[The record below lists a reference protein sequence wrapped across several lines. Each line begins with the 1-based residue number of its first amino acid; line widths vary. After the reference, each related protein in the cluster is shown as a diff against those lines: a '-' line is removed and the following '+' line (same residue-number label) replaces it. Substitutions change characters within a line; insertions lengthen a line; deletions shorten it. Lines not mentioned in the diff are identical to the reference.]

1 MAISMSTAR
10 TYTMSVVILRMNPT
24 IQLCSSSCQ
33 EICMM
38 DDMPKKTDSKERMIA
53 AARRLFREHGYLGTA
68 LSDVVT
74 ESAAPR
80 GSIYFHFPG
89 GKEELASEVTLLHA
103 SDRIADINRAAA
115 TTTTAAQLIEVFMGR
130 ERDDLVSSNYR
141 EGCAVAPI
149 VIESTPA
156 SDVLSDAARR
166 AFQDLITTLAARFT
180 EKGLPHKRAVQL
192 ATNVWTSVEG
202 ALILSR
208 VLHSPEPFDLAIA
221 QLAATA
227 GSEATA
233 VTHRTRKGT

>member
-1 MAISMSTAR
+1 
-10 TYTMSVVILRMNPT
+10 
-24 IQLCSSSCQ
+24 
-33 EICMM
+33 MM
-38 DDMPKKTDSKERMIA
+38 DVMPKRSDSKDRMIA

-103 SDRIADINRAAA
+103 GDAIAKINRAAA
-115 TTTTAAQLIEVFMGR
+115 ATSTAAQLIAAFMGR

-156 SDVLSDAARR
+156 SDQLSDATRR
-166 AFQDLITTLAARFT
+166 AFQDLITTLAARLT
-180 EKGLPHKRAVQL
+180 EKGLSHDRAVQL
-192 ATNVWTSVEG
+192 ATNVWSSVEG

-208 VLHSPEPFDLAIA
+208 VLRSPEPFDTAIA
-221 QLAATA
+221 LLTATA
-227 GSEATA
+227 EAA
-233 VTHRTRKGT
+233 AEASIS